1 MKHTFPI
8 LVMFVLSLSAC
19 AAPPSAPSP
28 TASLPSATVPPSPT
42 PSPTA
47 TEPPT
52 PTPSPTDSPT
62 STPFTAIPPLA
73 PDASDPFELDLR
85 GMDLSYLDMRH
96 SGAVLSYALFDN
108 RTIWPPSDRMP
119 PDFDPER
126 ILELGRNPG
135 LGVRSLHAQGIT
147 GRGVSIAIIDQPLL
161 VDHQEYADRVRLYRE
176 TDGLDKLQESPA
188 LHGTAV
194 ASLAAGKTI
203 GVAPEADLYY
213 FAVAYHYDP
222 EPDFARLAAVIRE
235 VLEVNEQ
242 LPPEN
247 KIRAIAVQRGW
258 MGPEKGLTE
267 LRQAIKEASEANMFV
282 ITSSLEQTHGFDF
295 QGLGRPFLADP
306 DVFESYEPGIFWA
319 RDFYGSST
327 QLLIPMDSR
336 TLAGPDA
343 PDHYNF
349 SAIGGVSWSIP
360 YIAGMYALAVQVDP
374 DITPDQFWSL
384 AMDTGRTIEAKRP
397 QSNQSFNMGP
407 ILDPVALIEALQ
419 ND

>member
-1 MKHTFPI
+1 MKHIFPI
-8 LVMFVLSLSAC
+8 LIMFVLSLSAC
-19 AAPPSAPSP
+19 AVPTSAPSP
-28 TASLPSATVPPSPT
+28 TAPLPSATVPPSPT

-96 SGAVLSYALFDN
+96 SGAALSYALFDN
-108 RTIWPPSDRMP
+108 RTIWPPSDQMP

-147 GRGVSIAIIDQPLL
+147 GRGISIAIIDLPLL
-161 VDHQEYADRVRLYRE
+161 ADHQEYADRVRLYRE
-176 TDGLDKLQESPA
+176 TDGLDKWGASPH
-188 LHGTAV
+188 LHGSAV
-194 ASLAAGKTI
+194 SSISVGKTI

-213 FAVAYHYDP
+213 FAAAYTYDP
-222 EPDFARLAAVIRE
+222 EPDFSRLAAVIRE
-235 VLEVNEQ
+235 VLAVNEQ

-258 MGPEKGLTE
+258 ETFEKGARE
-267 LRQAIKEASEANMFV
+267 VNQAVREASEANVFV
-282 ITSSLEQTHGFDF
+282 ITSSLEQTHGFKF
-295 QGLGRPFLADP
+295 HGLGRPLLADP
-306 DVFESYEPGIFWA
+306 DVFESYGPGLWWA
-319 RDFYGSST
+319 KDFYGSST
-327 QLLIPMDSR
+327 RLLVPMDSR
-336 TLAGPDA
+336 TIAGSWA
-343 PDHYNF
+343 PDQYIFF
-349 SAIGGVSWSIP
+349 SVGGWSWCTP

-397 QSNQSFNMGP
+397 QSNQSFNLGP
-407 ILDPVALIEALQ
+407 ILDPVALIAALQ